1 MHSSEEINTPTPSRT
16 YLPTMISIQCKLG
29 RLLTHCSKGTLK
41 PPHTMKCG
49 PKAYLVSYNIPNT
62 NIDIDVK
69 YWADFR
75 DWDMLMRNLIR
86 LTVHSRTPGVDL
98 SFLQIILMNYQSSKG
113 TEYELSCLCHLITLR
128 IIAKYWHIPPS
139 LACRSIMHV
148 KQIKL
153 PRMQLG
159 R

>member
-1 MHSSEEINTPTPSRT
+1 MIFNVDLYYQRSGKVSDHWVKRLHSSEEINTPTPSRT
-16 YLPTMISIQCKLG
+16 YLPTLISIQCKLG

-69 YWADFR
+69 LWADFR

-98 SFLQIILMNYQSSKG
+98 SFLQIILMNYQS
-113 TEYELSCLCHLITLR
+113 EQRNR
-128 IIAKYWHIPPS
+128 IWTKLFMS
-139 LACRSIMHV
+139 LNYTQNNC
-148 KQIKL
+148 
-153 PRMQLG
+153 
-159 R
+159 

>member
-1 MHSSEEINTPTPSRT
+1 MHSSEEINTPTPTRA
-16 YLPTMISIQCKLG
+16 YLPTLISIQCKLG

-98 SFLQIILMNYQSSKG
+98 SFLQIILMNYQS
-113 TEYELSCLCHLITLR
+113 EQRNR
-128 IIAKYWHIPPS
+128 IWTKLFMS
-139 LACRSIMHV
+139 LNYSQNNC
-148 KQIKL
+148 
-153 PRMQLG
+153 
-159 R
+159 